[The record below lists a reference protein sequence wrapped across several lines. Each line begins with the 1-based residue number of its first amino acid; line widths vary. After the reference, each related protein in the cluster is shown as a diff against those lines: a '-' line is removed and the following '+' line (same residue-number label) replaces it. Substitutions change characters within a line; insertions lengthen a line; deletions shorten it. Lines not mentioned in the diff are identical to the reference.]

1 MKIVLRT
8 LAILAAALLVVAGLT
23 AFGQSSFGQALVTTG
38 PGGME
43 REAPPAL
50 ADQASDGSATSLP
63 SAERRGGGEGHGPSL
78 FGLVEVGKNLAIIA
92 VSVTLIALGARLLR
106 SGRRDE
112 PGAVPPD
119 QPAQL

>member
-23 AFGQSSFGQALVTTG
+23 AFGQSSYGQALVSAG

-43 REAPPAL
+43 RQAPPAL
-50 ADQASDGSATSLP
+50 ADQASDGFTTSLP
-63 SAERRGGGEGHGPSL
+63 SAERRGGEGHGPSL

-106 SGRRDE
+106 FGRRDE

-119 QPAQL
+119 EPAPL